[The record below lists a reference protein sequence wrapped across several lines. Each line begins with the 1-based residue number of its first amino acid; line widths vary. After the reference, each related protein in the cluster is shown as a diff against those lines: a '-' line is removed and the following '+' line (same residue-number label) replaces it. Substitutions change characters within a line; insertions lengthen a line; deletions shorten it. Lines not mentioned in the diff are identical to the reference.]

1 MRRVVID
8 TNIALP
14 AITGGGNA
22 TRLWALLAY
31 GALHYRAREIDAT
44 ASALERL
51 AAASPD
57 CRSGRLTSDA
67 LRQRYVDAIASVD
80 EQFEI
85 VVPSDLIMVTSNRL
99 LDEYEAKLSSKTVP
113 GTPMTARGIRECRF
127 LVAVMSADMVI
138 LEDASTT
145 IVESDPDDDV
155 VLRTAW
161 ELGAAV
167 VVSDDKRHL
176 LHPDGTPRTWTDPSS
191 GRTAQ
196 ALSLNDFI
204 HEHVNTSSF
213 RLQDLDIDVAQ
224 SVPLVLGRL
233 AGT

>member
-14 AITGGGNA
+14 ALTGRGNA

-31 GALHYRAREIDAT
+31 GALHHRAREMDAT

-51 AAASPD
+51 ASAAPETRVGGPTAD
-57 CRSGRLTSDA
+57 F
-67 LRQRYVDAIASVD
+67 LRQRYVDAIASAN

-85 VVPSDLIMVTSNRL
+85 VVPSDLIMVNSDRL
-99 LDEYEAKLSSKTVP
+99 LDEYEAKLASKTVP
-113 GTPMTARGIRECRF
+113 GTPMTTQQIRECRF
-127 LVAVMSADMVI
+127 LVAVMSADMAI
-138 LEDASTT
+138 LDEAAST
-145 IVESDPDDDV
+145 IIESDPDDDV

-161 ELGAAV
+161 DLGAAV
-167 VVSDDKRHL
+167 VVSDDRRHL
-176 LHPDGTPRTWTDPSS
+176 LNRDGTPRTWTDAAT
-191 GRTAQ
+191 GRTAE

-213 RLQDLDIDVAQ
+213 TLQDLNIDVAQ
-224 SVPLVLGRL
+224 SIPLLLGQL
-233 AGT
+233 SGT

>member
-14 AITGGGNA
+14 ALTGRGNA
-22 TRLWALLAY
+22 ARLWALLAY

-51 AAASPD
+51 ASAAPEARVGGPTADS
-57 CRSGRLTSDA
+57 
-67 LRQRYVDAIASVD
+67 LRQRYVDAIASAN

-85 VVPSDLIMVTSNRL
+85 VVPSDLIMVNSNRL
-99 LDEYEAKLSSKTVP
+99 LDEYEAKLASRTVP
-113 GTPMTARGIRECRF
+113 GTPMTTKQIRECRF
-127 LVAVMSADMVI
+127 LVAVMSADMAI
-138 LEDASTT
+138 LDEAAPT
-145 IVESDPDDDV
+145 IVDSDPDDDV

-161 ELGAAV
+161 ELGAVV

-176 LHPDGTPRTWTDPSS
+176 LNRDGTPRIWTDAST
-191 GRTAQ
+191 GRSADV
-196 ALSLNDFI
+196 LSLNDFI

-213 RLQDLDIDVAQ
+213 TLQDLDVDIAQ
-224 SVPLVLGRL
+224 EIPLLLGRL